1 MNKKTSCIIVD
12 DELNARLSL
21 RGILEED
28 FPHVEILAEA
38 KDLPEAVKAILKHT
52 PEIVFLDIE
61 MPGFSGLSILDFFEK
76 DEINFKIVFVTAY
89 SEYAINA
96 FELSATDYLLK
107 PIRQSHLE
115 RALKKLEE
123 GKPVDYNILRNNLEP
138 DSRKK
143 IAISTNDGIS
153 LINLDEILYIK
164 AEGSY
169 SDIFLTEN
177 RKIFTSKRLIDFEKL
192 EQMGPFLRIHRSH
205 IVNAT
210 HIHKIT
216 KQDRS
221 TIILSNGD
229 ELSVA
234 QDKKNALLNMMNLE
248 SF

>member
-1 MNKKTSCIIVD
+1 MNKQTSCIIVD
-12 DELNARLSL
+12 DEINARLSL

-38 KDLPEAVKAILKHT
+38 KDLPEAVKAIMKYN

-76 DEINFKIVFVTAY
+76 DEITFKIIFITAY

-107 PIRQSHLE
+107 PIRQTHLE
-115 RALKKLEE
+115 RALSKLEH
-123 GKPVDYNILRNNLEP
+123 GKPVDYSVLRNNLQP
-138 DSRKK
+138 DSKKK
-143 IAISTNDGIS
+143 IAIYTNDGIT
-153 LINLDEILYIK
+153 LILFDEILYIK

-169 SDIFLTEN
+169 SEIFLTEN

-192 EQMGPFLRIHRSH
+192 EKMGPFLRIHRSH
-205 IVNAT
+205 IVN
-210 HIHKIT
+210 ISKIRKIT
-216 KQDRS
+216 KQERS
-221 TIILSNGD
+221 SVIISNGE

-234 QDKKNALLNMMNLE
+234 QDKKAALLSLMNLE